1 MKRLVLSVLVIL
13 MTLSSC
19 EMAQDKLHRGH
30 IVARIGF
37 DVLYSTDLEGVIPSG
52 TSEEDSVALANR
64 YIDSW
69 ALSRLLTLRAEK
81 ELSKSDKD
89 VSSQVEEFRNNL
101 LGYRYEKFYIES
113 RLDTVVTLKEMEEYY
128 EAHSNNFTAQQTLLK
143 GRAITVLTKSPFYEA
158 FKSSY
163 QVTDES
169 AIAEL
174 NELCRASAE
183 RYTDFN
189 GGWVPVSV
197 FSKEVGMDVA
207 QFEKLI
213 AGKSAVEAKES
224 GMTRFIFIT
233 DRIPQGAVT
242 PLEYNEEHIREII
255 ISKRKQDILSGMERD
270 LLNDA
275 KVDKTLRIYE

>member
-1 MKRLVLSVLVIL
+1 MKRLIPLLLVFL
-13 MTLSSC
+13 MVLSSC

-37 DVLYSTDLEGVIPSG
+37 DVLYSTDLEEVIPPG
-52 TSEEDSVALANR
+52 TSPEDSVAIASK

-69 ALSRLLTLRAEK
+69 ALSKLLTLKAEK
-81 ELSKSDKD
+81 NLSKSDKD
-89 VSSQVEEFRNNL
+89 VSTQVEEFRNNL

-113 RLDTVVTLKEMEEYY
+113 RLDTVVTRKEMEEYY
-128 EAHSNNFTAQQTLLK
+128 GAHSENFTAQQTLLK

-169 AIAEL
+169 AVAEL

-197 FSKEVGMDVA
+197 FSKEAGMDAA
-207 QFEKLI
+207 QFEKLVS
-213 AGKSAVEAKES
+213 GKSAVEVRED
-224 GMTRFIFIT
+224 GVTRFIFVG

-242 PLEYNEEHIREII
+242 PLEYNVEHIREII
-255 ISKRKQDILSGMERD
+255 ISKRKQDILSGLEQD

-275 KVDKTLRIYE
+275 KVDKTLRVYE